1 MKTTFNLSCQ
11 IGGKPKWPDTETGEE
26 KRLDGSSKGKG
37 NLKVC
42 EWRKIECMWV
52 GANRNVS

>member
-1 MKTTFNLSCQ
+1 MKTTFNISCQ

-42 EWRKIECMWV
+42 EW
-52 GANRNVS
+52 